1 MHTQQV
7 YMSASGIVIHFA
19 VYVGSDLLYKKTPP
33 VCRAKFK
40 YSYL

>member
-1 MHTQQV
+1 M
-7 YMSASGIVIHFA
+7 
-19 VYVGSDLLYKKTPP
+19 LYKKTPP